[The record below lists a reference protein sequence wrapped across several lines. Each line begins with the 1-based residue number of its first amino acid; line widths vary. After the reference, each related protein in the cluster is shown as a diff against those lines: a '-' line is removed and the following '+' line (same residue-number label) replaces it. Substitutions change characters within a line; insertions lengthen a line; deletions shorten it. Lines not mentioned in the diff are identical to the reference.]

1 MTQSWLGWFPSC
13 WGRVG
18 WRDAGMWRW
27 ARQEQNLLCL
37 LSATSTRI
45 VGPCLSELKWTFR
58 FTGVLVCCRSMGVKA
73 SHSLVLLIPATLQ
86 GLYTKWLEMTN
97 CEIIFKTPP
106 LLSSNTTPHWT
117 THISPMFMS
126 AKLLTQHSLAP
137 RLDSLLL
144 LLHQSTSSSPS
155 SCRSP
160 WLWSTT
166 KPFCQSLFQSNADVY
181 VTIVLSK

>member
-1 MTQSWLGWFPSC
+1 MTQSWDS
-13 WGRVG
+13 
-18 WRDAGMWRW
+18 GMWRW

-37 LSATSTRI
+37 LSA
-45 VGPCLSELKWTFR
+45 PPLALSALACQSWKWTFR

-73 SHSLVLLIPATLQ
+73 SHSLILLIPATLQ

-97 CEIIFKTPP
+97 CEIILKTPP

-160 WLWSTT
+160 WLWSTA
-166 KPFCQSLFQSNADVY
+166 KPFCQSLFKSNADVY